1 MQNYCM
7 QDLGVMSF
15 LGDLWRSSVHHTE
28 VTTNHT
34 TSDPRVLD
42 NRLHILEVQIQFA
55 RFFSYDLY
63 SLLQKYF
70 FPPTDINREC
80 KL

>member
-1 MQNYCM
+1 M
-7 QDLGVMSF
+7 
-15 LGDLWRSSVHHTE
+15 HHRAVITK
-28 VTTNHT
+28 HI
-34 TSDPRVLD
+34 TSDPAVLV

-70 FPPTDINREC
+70 FTHRY
-80 KL
+80 K

>member
-1 MQNYCM
+1 
-7 QDLGVMSF
+7 MSSP
-15 LGDLWRSSVHHTE
+15 GDLWRSTVYHAAIITKHI
-28 VTTNHT
+28 
-34 TSDPRVLD
+34 TSDPGVLD

-70 FPPTDINREC
+70 FPPQI
-80 KL
+80 